1 MHDVNTIKI
10 DGDNEDEFN
19 YEYLENIIKNNK
31 EKIVSIKER
40 IIEIEERKRE
50 SILKINLEWIEYC
63 YKGILEELTETKTTY
78 LYTQDIKFFETI
90 INELKG
96 EIKRFAN

>member
-1 MHDVNTIKI
+1 M
-10 DGDNEDEFN
+10 
-19 YEYLENIIKNNK
+19 
-31 EKIVSIKER
+31 R
-40 IIEIEERKRE
+40 
-50 SILKINLEWIEYC
+50 
-63 YKGILEELTETKTTY
+63 GILEELTDTKTTY

>member
-1 MHDVNTIKI
+1 MEMGHIK
-10 DGDNEDEFN
+10 D
-19 YEYLENIIKNNK
+19 LENIIKNNK

-63 YKGILEELTETKTTY
+63 YKGILEELTDTKTTY